1 MPNTGVQIFFKV
13 ALRQSNTMSIS
24 EVDKCYLC
32 ELLGDFASQHECW
45 NQQKN
50 KDSKKEKIR
59 RSPENSRRNS
69 EIEKAHDEILNET
82 AIELKKS
89 SYCDVCDK
97 NFSSEK
103 YLEIHQKNVHE
114 KMKDEKCDMCDKEY
128 SSSILLR
135 QNELK

>member
-1 MPNTGVQIFFKV
+1 
-13 ALRQSNTMSIS
+13 MSIS

-32 ELLGDFASQHECW
+32 ELLGDFDEFKDIKEKFDSQHECW

-50 KDSKKEKIR
+50 KDSKKENIR

-103 YLEIHQKNVHE
+103 YLEIHQKTVYN
-114 KMKDEKCDMCDKEY
+114 KAINK
-128 SSSILLR
+128 
-135 QNELK
+135 